1 MPLLS
6 PDSGVRLRA
15 LAGAVT
21 RRAAGLGTHRVDV
34 DGLSVTYDEG
44 GAGAPE
50 TVLMV
55 HGFSADRDVWGRF
68 AAGLRDYHVLIP
80 DLAGHGQ
87 TPFSGGAG
95 YSAPAQADRLVAFLD
110 VLEIA
115 RVHVIGNSMGGFI
128 AATLARRAPGRVLS
142 LGLIDAA
149 GVSAPSKSPLE
160 EMLARGE
167 NPFLFDD
174 PAGFD
179 PFWAMT
185 MHRPPY
191 MPKIIRSAL
200 AADYVR
206 RRAELEEIIGDFH
219 GHDALDAHLGEIA
232 APTWVAWGR
241 HDQLIDVS
249 AARVWADGI
258 PTSTL
263 TVYEDLGHMPMF
275 EAPRRCV
282 ADYRRF
288 LAGL

>member
-1 MPLLS
+1 MPLL
-6 PDSGVRLRA
+6 PADTGARLLA
-15 LAGAVT
+15 LAGAAT
-21 RRAAGLGTHRVDV
+21 RRAAGLATHRVDV

-50 TVLMV
+50 TVLML

-68 AAGLRDYHVLIP
+68 AAGLRDRHVLIP
-80 DLAGHGQ
+80 DLAGHGR
-87 TPFSGGAG
+87 TAFRAGAG

-110 VLEIA
+110 VLGID

-128 AATLARRAPGRVLS
+128 AATLARRAPDRVRS

-149 GVSAPSKSPLE
+149 GVSSPTASPLE

-174 PAGFD
+174 PAGFG
-179 PFWAMT
+179 PFYAMT
-185 MHRPPY
+185 MHRAPY
-191 MPKIIRSAL
+191 VPALIRAAI

-206 RRAELEEIIGDFH
+206 RRPELAEIIADFH
-219 GHDALDAHLGEIA
+219 GHDALDDHLSEIA

-258 PTSTL
+258 PRSTL
-263 TVYEDLGHMPMF
+263 TVYDDLGHMPMF